1 MRISDWSSD
10 VCSSDLSRSSGGAS
24 GALQEQ
30 IRQSALERYQQDFA
44 ALRAAL
50 DDDQREQWDAAV
62 SALVGARRAP
72 LYKLVDGQPQ
82 AVMVR
87 IGAGAGPST
96 EIGRASWRERVCLSV
111 SISVVAVSLKNKN
124 THNRNQPTSLPLMHK

>member
-24 GALQEQ
+24 GALQAQ
-30 IRQSALERYQQDFA
+30 IRQRALERYQQDFA

-87 IGAGAGPST
+87 IDRKST
-96 EIGRASWRERVCLSV
+96 RLNSS
-111 SISVVAVSLKNKN
+111 
-124 THNRNQPTSLPLMHK
+124 H